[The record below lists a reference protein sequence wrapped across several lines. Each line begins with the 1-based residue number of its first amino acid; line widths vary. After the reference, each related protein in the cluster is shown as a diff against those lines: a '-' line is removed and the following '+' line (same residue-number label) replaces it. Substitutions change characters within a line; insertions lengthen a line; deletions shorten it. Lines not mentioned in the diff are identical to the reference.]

1 MLEQPPPRERMKGI
15 LFALIIL
22 APIAFA
28 GFAFWM
34 VLEQLL
40 PASDL
45 KWILPVCLSFSLL
58 GFAVDRLI
66 SIKLPGVEAR
76 LAEMKTATDRAY
88 ASVAEVDKLKDGM
101 LDLAEKLARQQAV
114 LVMKA
119 NRVVG
124 SDHLTERIRSIS
136 ELKRTLDKLGV
147 PDDKVGNM
155 LNEVTPYV
163 RNDLNRDVRSA
174 LEDAF
179 TESAK
184 TNKAASPDLNELR
197 VEFNKFIHAY
207 EVGKTAQRVEVYLR
221 EHEVEVTDAI
231 RKAFSR
237 LDAFLGEGR
246 YLDLDGNVVI
256 TFPNPTTSP
265 SLR

>member
-1 MLEQPPPRERMKGI
+1 MPEQSPHRERMRGI
-15 LFALIIL
+15 IIL

-34 VLEQLL
+34 VHEQLL

-45 KWILPVCLSFSLL
+45 KWILPVCLSFSLF
-58 GFAVDRLI
+58 GFAGDRLI

-76 LAEMKTATDRAY
+76 LAEMKTATERAY
-88 ASVAEVDKLKDGM
+88 ASVDEVNKLKDGM

-114 LVMKA
+114 SVMKA
-119 NRVVG
+119 NRFVG
-124 SDHLTERIRSIS
+124 DDHLTERIRSIS
-136 ELKRTLDKLGV
+136 ELKRTLDRLGV

-155 LNEVTPYV
+155 LNEVTPYI
-163 RNDLNRDVRSA
+163 RNDLNSELRDAV
-174 LEDAF
+174 
-179 TESAK
+179 TESAQ
-184 TNKAASPDLNELR
+184 TNKAVRRDINELR
-197 VEFNKFIHAY
+197 VEFDKFIHAY
-207 EVGKTAQRVEVYLR
+207 EAGKTAQRVEVYLR
-221 EHEVEVTDAI
+221 EHEVEMTDAI
-231 RKAFSR
+231 HKAFKR

-256 TFPNPTTSP
+256 TFTNPTISP